1 MKIGILTASFLP
13 KIGGA
18 QVFSY
23 NIGRYLYKSGHTVNT
38 YVPVENYRALNTNFR
53 SGLIPLPTKFYGAVR
68 KIPYIGLKRAQRY
81 LLNQQQ
87 EHKYDVWLIVATY
100 PSGYVA
106 TCLKNLVPIIL
117 RASGEDIQKSSVLNY
132 GLRLN
137 RSNENRIAKTLQSY
151 DHLAA
156 LTKSVVKD
164 YMDLNVNEK
173 SITILPNGVDLEWFK
188 PKITTTDIRK
198 DLSWPIDKDIILTTG
213 RNHPKKGYDMI
224 PYIADSLRSK
234 GFRFKWYVVGL
245 GTNQINSELASLN
258 LNEYVE
264 TVNEIGVTSASQPE
278 LKFPDRQLVYM
289 YQAAD
294 IYAFPSMLETF
305 GMVQLEA
312 MAAGT
317 TVVSTDA
324 PGCKDVVTHMDN
336 GLQAISGDKE
346 SFTNQVATLLENK
359 QLRKTLSGR
368 ASNFVNN
375 YGWPSIASKY
385 ESLFEKTID
394 NHSYSKTI

>member
-23 NIGRYLYKSGHTVNT
+23 NIGRYLSNSGHTVNT
-38 YVPVENYRALNTNFR
+38 YIPIENYRELNTNFR
-53 SGLIPLPTKFYGAVR
+53 SSLIPLPPKFYGAVR
-68 KIPYIGLKRAQRY
+68 KIPYLGLKRARQY
-81 LLNQQQ
+81 LINQQNNQ
-87 EHKYDVWLIVATY
+87 EYDVWLIVATY

-106 TCLKNLVPIIL
+106 ACLKDHVPIVL
-117 RASGEDIQKSSVLNY
+117 RASGEDIQKSSELNY

-137 RSNENRIAKTLQSY
+137 RSNEKRIAKTLQSY

-164 YMDLNVNEK
+164 YLDLNVNEK
-173 SITILPNGVDLEWFK
+173 SITILPNGVDLDWFK
-188 PKITTTDIRK
+188 PKLTTAAIRK
-198 DLSWPIDKDIILTTG
+198 NLSWPIDKDIILTTG

-224 PYIADSLRSK
+224 PYIANSLRSR
-234 GFRFKWYVVGL
+234 GLPFKWYVVGL
-245 GTNQINSELASLN
+245 GTDQINRELVSLN
-258 LNEYVE
+258 LNDHVE
-264 TVNEIGVTSASQPE
+264 TINEIGVTSESHPE
-278 LKFPDRQLVYM
+278 LKFPDQQLVNM

-317 TVVSTDA
+317 AVVSTDA

-359 QLRKTLSGR
+359 QLRKSLSDR
-368 ASNFVNN
+368 ASNFVND

-385 ESLFEKTID
+385 ESVFEKTIYD
-394 NHSYSKTI
+394 WRTI

>member
-1 MKIGILTASFLP
+1 MRIAILTASFLP

-23 NIGRYLYKSGHTVNT
+23 NIGRYLNKSGHSVNT
-38 YVPVENYRALNTNFR
+38 YVPTENYQTLNTQFR
-53 SGLIPLPTKFYGAVR
+53 SNLIPLPLKFYGAVR
-68 KIPYIGLKRAQRY
+68 KIPYLGLKRARQY
-81 LLNQQQ
+81 LINQQNKHQ
-87 EHKYDVWLIVATY
+87 YDIWLIVATY

-106 TCLKNLVPIIL
+106 TCLKDYVPIVL
-117 RASGEDIQKSSVLNY
+117 RASGEDIQKSSELNY

-137 RSNENRIAKTLQSY
+137 RSNEKRIAKTLQSY

-164 YMDLNVNEK
+164 YLDLNVNEK
-173 SITILPNGVDLEWFK
+173 SITILPNGMDLDWFK
-188 PKITTTDIRK
+188 PKLTTADIRK
-198 DLSWPIDKDIILTTG
+198 NLSWPIDKDIILTTG

-224 PYIADSLRSK
+224 PYIANSLRSR
-234 GFRFKWYVVGL
+234 GLRFKWYVVGL
-245 GTNQINSELASLN
+245 GTDQINRELVSLN
-258 LNEYVE
+258 LNDYVE
-264 TVNEIGVTSASQPE
+264 TINEIGVTSESHPE
-278 LKFPDRQLVYM
+278 LKFPDRQLVNM

-346 SFTNQVATLLENK
+346 NFTNQVATLLETK
-359 QLRKTLSGR
+359 QLRKSLSDR
-368 ASNFVNN
+368 ASNFVND

-385 ESLFEKTID
+385 ESVFKKTIYD
-394 NHSYSKTI
+394 RRTI